1 MSVIG
6 AAISIGVGVYGAKKS
21 KKAADNATAA
31 SERGTMASIEEQ
43 GRQYDQTRED
53 FEPWRESGAAA
64 VGRQDAVM
72 SGDMSSFQTSPG
84 YNFRLDEGTRA
95 MNNQFSNNSGGG
107 NAMRALVDYSQNF
120 ASNEFGNWW
129 SRNAGMSDAGR
140 GAAGSTSM
148 AGMNA
153 ANNNSS
159 AYMANA
165 TNQGNVGMWNANNQN
180 NMVQGGASNLLY
192 AYKNRDT
199 TDEKWWT

>member
-1 MSVIG
+1 MTVLG

-31 SERGTMASIEEQ
+31 SERGTMASIAEQ

-53 FEPWRESGAAA
+53 FSSWRESGEAA

-72 SGDMSSFQTSPG
+72 AGDMSSFQTSPG
-84 YNFRLDEGTRA
+84 YNFRMDEGNRQ
-95 MNNQFSNNSGGG
+95 MNNQYSNASGGG

-129 SRNAGMSDAGR
+129 SRQSGMSDAGR

-159 AYMANA
+159 AYMN
-165 TNQGNVGMWNANNQN
+165 NANNQGTIGLWNAKQQN
-180 NMVQGGASNLLY
+180 NMMQGGASNALY
-192 AYKNRDT
+192 AYQNRDT
-199 TDEKWWT
+199 TDDKWWT